1 MAHRVAEKDRA
12 GSAVHVVDMKLRLAL
27 RLAAVARLL
36 RVPAGN
42 PELTR
47 AQFAAFSKQV
57 PLLYFIVIVNSVA
70 VAWTFVPLAPGW
82 LTMAV
87 PTLLCTVA
95 GFRMVWWL
103 RQRHRVPTDA
113 EVLRNMRLTNWIA
126 GPFGALFAWWS
137 FALFPYG
144 DPFAKG
150 QVAFYMAV
158 TVIGCIFCLMPLR
171 SSALILTVVINVP
184 YVLFFFLSGEHT
196 LKAVAINQL
205 LVSGAM
211 VTVLFIYY
219 RDFADLVASRKSLI
233 AEQAATQALS
243 DENFRLANLD
253 SLTGLPSRRRFF
265 AELARAFTESK
276 DNGMR
281 LAVGIIDLD
290 GFKPVNDTFG
300 HTVGDRVLIEAARR
314 IREAC
319 EGFAERPVH
328 LARLGGDEFGLV
340 VGGDPLD
347 EDLLALGSHI
357 ADGVKLPYQ
366 LDTTHTGL
374 SCSIGFALFPRS
386 VDSAEALYEC
396 ADYALYH
403 AKRHL
408 RGRSVIF
415 SSELEAEI
423 RSRGLIER
431 LLRQADFATEM
442 DLVYQPIVDA
452 ATERTTAF
460 EVLARWQSPRLGLVS
475 PADFIPAAE
484 RIGLIRSLTRAL
496 LIKALAAARTWP
508 DDVRVSFN
516 LSAHDICSPDGIL
529 PLIAVIE
536 GSGVSPRR
544 IDFEI
549 TETAVTFD
557 FARAQASV
565 ATLKAMGC
573 GISLD
578 DFGTG
583 YSSLSHVH
591 LLPLDK
597 IKIDRSFVA
606 DINDNGVSHK
616 IVKSIAGLCADM
628 DLICTVEGVETK
640 EQLASLRQLGCDL
653 IQGYLFAKPMPG
665 DAVGRYLAEES
676 RRLGGGR
683 PIAAAAG

>member
-1 MAHRVAEKDRA
+1 MHFVNMTSGWAALE
-12 GSAVHVVDMKLRLAL
+12 RLF
-27 RLAAVARLL
+27 
-36 RVPAGN
+36 RVPADN

-47 AQFAAFSKQV
+47 AQFAAFSKQI
-57 PLLYFIVIVNSVA
+57 PLLYFILITNSLA
-70 VAWTFVPLAPGW
+70 VAYTFVPLAPTA
-82 LTMAV
+82 LAVTM
-87 PTLLCTVA
+87 PGLLCAVT
-95 GFRMVWWL
+95 GFRMLWWL
-103 RQRHRVPTDA
+103 RQRHRVLSDA
-113 EVLRNMRLTNWIA
+113 EVLRHLRLTNLIA
-126 GPFGALFAWWS
+126 GPIGVLFACWS

-150 QVAFYMAV
+150 QIAFYMAV
-158 TVIGCIFCLMPLR
+158 TVIGCIFCLMHLR
-171 SSALILTVVINVP
+171 SSALIVTVVVNVP
-184 YVLFFFLSGEHT
+184 YVLFFLATGEHA
-196 LKAVAINQL
+196 LKAIAVNQL

-233 AEQAATQALS
+233 AQQAATQALS

-253 SLTGLPSRRRFF
+253 SLTELPNRRRFF
-265 AELARAFTESK
+265 AELARGFAEARDS
-276 DNGMR
+276 GMR

-290 GFKPVNDTFG
+290 GFKPVNDTYG

-319 EGFAERPVH
+319 ESFAERPVH
-328 LARLGGDEFGLV
+328 VARLGGDEFGLV
-340 VGGDPLD
+340 VDGNPVD

-357 ADGVKLPYQ
+357 GERVKLPYQ

-374 SCSIGFALFPRS
+374 SCSIGFALYPRS
-386 VDSAEALYEC
+386 VESAEALYEC

-403 AKRHL
+403 AKRHQ

-423 RSRGLIER
+423 RSRGVIEH
-431 LLRQADFATEM
+431 LLREADFASEM
-442 DLVYQPIVDA
+442 YLVYQPIVDA
-452 ATERTTAF
+452 SSERTTAF
-460 EVLARWQSPRLGLVS
+460 EVLARWQSPRLGQVS

-496 LIKALAAARTWP
+496 LITALAEARTWP
-508 DDVRVSFN
+508 DHIRLSFN
-516 LSAHDICSPDGIL
+516 LSAHDICSADGIL
-529 PLIAVIE
+529 PLMAVIE
-536 GSGVSPRR
+536 SSGVSPRR

-549 TETAVTFD
+549 TETAVAFD

-565 ATLKAMGC
+565 AALKAMGC

-591 LLPLDK
+591 RLPLDK
-597 IKIDRSFVA
+597 IKVDRSFVA
-606 DINDNGVSHK
+606 EINHNGVAHK

-628 DLICTVEGVETK
+628 DLSCTVEGVETR
-640 EQLASLRQLGCDL
+640 EQLDSLRELGCDL
-653 IQGYLFAKPMPG
+653 IQGYLFAKPMPANAVAG
-665 DAVGRYLAEES
+665 YLAAETARLDRAAALAVG
-676 RRLGGGR
+676 
-683 PIAAAAG
+683 

>member
-1 MAHRVAEKDRA
+1 MRMADI
-12 GSAVHVVDMKLRLAL
+12 KLG
-27 RLAAVARLL
+27 LAAVERLL
-36 RVPAGN
+36 RVSADN

-47 AQFAAFSKQV
+47 AQFAAFSKQI
-57 PLLYFIVIVNSVA
+57 PLLYFILIINSLA
-70 VAWTFVPLAPGW
+70 VAYTFVPLAPTW

-87 PTLLCTVA
+87 PALLCAVA
-95 GFRMVWWL
+95 ASRMVWWL
-103 RQRHRVPTDA
+103 RQRHLVPTDA
-113 EVLRNMRLTNWIA
+113 AVLHNLRLTNWTA
-126 GPFGALFAWWS
+126 GPIGAMFACWS

-158 TVIGCIFCLMPLR
+158 TVIGCIFCLMHLR
-171 SSALILTVVINVP
+171 SSALIVTVVVNVP

-196 LKAVAINQL
+196 LKAIAVNQL

-233 AEQAATQALS
+233 AQQAATQALS

-253 SLTGLPSRRRFF
+253 SLTELPNRRRFF
-265 AELARAFTESK
+265 AELAGAFAEAR
-276 DNGMR
+276 DNGTR

-347 EDLLALGSHI
+347 EDLLALASHI
-357 ADGVKLPYQ
+357 ADRVKLPYQ

-374 SCSIGFALFPRS
+374 SCSIGFALYPRS
-386 VDSAEALYEC
+386 VESAEALYEC

-403 AKRHL
+403 AKRHQ

-423 RSRGLIER
+423 RSRGVIEH
-431 LLRQADFATEM
+431 LLRAADFAAEM
-442 DLVYQPIVDA
+442 NLVYQPIVDA
-452 ATERTTAF
+452 ETERATAF

-496 LIKALAAARTWP
+496 LIKALAAAKTWP
-508 DDVRVSFN
+508 DDIRLSFN
-516 LSAHDICSPDGIL
+516 LSAHDICAPDGIL

-536 GSGVSPRR
+536 ASGVSPRR

-557 FARAQASV
+557 FVRAQQSV

-597 IKIDRSFVA
+597 IKVDRSFVA
-606 DINDNGVSHK
+606 DINDNSVSHK

-628 DLICTVEGVETK
+628 DLTCTVEGVETK
-640 EQLASLRQLGCDL
+640 EQLDSLRQLGCDL
-653 IQGYLFAKPMPG
+653 IQGYYFAKPMPAA
-665 DAVGRYLAEES
+665 AVADYLAREDQ
-676 RRLGGGR
+676 RLGGGTR
-683 PIAAAAG
+683 ADGST

>member
-1 MAHRVAEKDRA
+1 MRLPDVKRA
-12 GSAVHVVDMKLRLAL
+12 LAFGL
-27 RLAAVARLL
+27 GTVERLL
-36 RVPAGN
+36 RVPSDN

-47 AQFAAFSKQV
+47 AQFAAFSKQI
-57 PLLYFIVIVNSVA
+57 PLLYFLLITNSLA
-70 VAWTFVPLAPGW
+70 VAYTFVPLAPGW

-87 PTLLCTVA
+87 PALLCAVT

-103 RQRHRVPTDA
+103 RQRHLVPGDA
-113 EVLRNMRLTNWIA
+113 EVLRHLRLTNRMA
-126 GPFGALFAWWS
+126 GPLGVLFACWS
-137 FALFPYG
+137 LALFPYG

-150 QVAFYMAV
+150 QVAFFTAV
-158 TVIGCIFCLMPLR
+158 TVIGCIFCLMHSR
-171 SSALILTVVINVP
+171 SSALIVTVVVNVP
-184 YVLFFFLSGEHT
+184 CVLFFLLTGEHA
-196 LKAVAINQL
+196 LKAIAVNQI

-233 AEQAATQALS
+233 PQQAATQALS

-253 SLTGLPSRRRFF
+253 SLTELPNRRRFF
-265 AELARAFTESK
+265 AELARAFAEAE
-276 DNGMR
+276 DNGTR

-314 IREAC
+314 ILEAC
-319 EGFAERPVH
+319 EGFTERPVH

-347 EDLLALGSHI
+347 ADLLALGSHI
-357 ADGVKLPYQ
+357 GDRVKLPYQ
-366 LDTTHTGL
+366 HDTTL
-374 SCSIGFALFPRS
+374 SCSIGFALYPRS
-386 VDSAEALYEC
+386 VENAEALYEC

-403 AKRHL
+403 AKRQQ

-423 RSRGLIER
+423 RSRGVIEH

-442 DLVYQPIVDA
+442 RLVYQPIVDA
-452 ATERTTAF
+452 TTERTTAF

-496 LIKALAAARTWP
+496 LIKALAVAKTWP
-508 DDVRVSFN
+508 DHICLSFN
-516 LSAHDICSPDGIL
+516 LSAHDICSPEGIL

-536 GSGVSPRR
+536 ASGVSPHR

-557 FARAQASV
+557 FARAQASI
-565 ATLKAMGC
+565 AALKAMGC

-591 LLPLDK
+591 LLSLDK
-597 IKIDRSFVA
+597 IKVDRSFVA
-606 DINDNGVSHK
+606 EINDNGVAHK

-628 DLICTVEGVETK
+628 DLTCTVEGVETK
-640 EQLASLRQLGCDL
+640 EQLNSLRELGCDL
-653 IQGYLFAKPMPG
+653 IQGYLFAKPMPAE
-665 DAVGRYLAEES
+665 AVVGYLADEGA
-676 RRLGGGR
+676 RLGGGMR
-683 PIAAAAG
+683 AAAGAAPMAS